1 MIVRIT
7 LTATLGPWVLPGA
20 GVGAPVVGTSPAKA
34 EAESA
39 HANAIANAN
48 RFIVGFLL

>member
-20 GVGAPVVGTSPAKA
+20 GVGAPVLGTSPARA
-34 EAESA
+34 VTDNA
-39 HANAIANAN
+39 HANVSADIN
-48 RFIVGFLL
+48 RFIVWFLL